1 MTQFLEELLIILG
14 ASLVACIVFGRLKL
28 PTIVAYMI
36 AGAIIGPYAFG
47 LIEDPDQFSFLAEFG
62 VVFLLFALGLEF
74 SFSRL
79 IQIRN
84 IVFGLGFAQV
94 AACVM
99 VFSATVYAWGC
110 SLEASVMIGGALALS
125 STAIVTRELGEHRQL
140 NQRYAQLSVGVLL
153 FQDLIALV
161 FLILVPVLA
170 AAQETSLGDSLLSA
184 LWRGAL
190 LLAIL
195 MSVGHWILPLVYR
208 EISKT
213 KSQEVFVLGTLV
225 IGLVAAW
232 LTHELHLSMTLGGFI
247 IGMMLGESD
256 FKHQIEIDLRP
267 FKDILLGLFFV
278 TMGMS
283 IEIDLLA
290 EYWPRLLLF
299 TLVLIAVKMGIVA
312 LVVNLMGDTKRNA
325 LRTGITLSQAGEFG
339 LALLA
344 LSQKN
349 GIIPEDQASFIIILA
364 LLSMATSA
372 LLIRKNEVVTDW
384 LLPLLPMTSGRHD
397 TEDESTQIKLHES
410 DHVIIGGFGRVGQTV
425 ASVLDRNDIP
435 YIAIENDP
443 SRVRKFRK
451 KGVNIIF
458 GDCNNIELLESCHI
472 DAARLAILTFR
483 FHDSAMRTLKRIRHT
498 DWETPV
504 IVRCHEEGH
513 LEELVSLGASHVVP
527 EMLETRL
534 LIASHVLNLLRIPP
548 DLIEN
553 QIDEI
558 RMDHVPARPHA
569 DSETAD

>member
-1 MTQFLEELLIILG
+1 LTNFFEEFLIILG
-14 ASLVACIVFGRLKL
+14 ASLIACLLFGRLKL

-36 AGAIIGPYAFG
+36 AGAVIGPHAIG
-47 LIEDPDQFSFLAEFG
+47 LVEEPEHFSFLAEFG
-62 VVFLLFALGLEF
+62 VVFLLFSLGLEF
-74 SFSRL
+74 SLSRL
-79 IQIRN
+79 IQIKK
-84 IVFGLGFAQV
+84 IVFGLGFSQV
-94 AACVM
+94 AACVL
-99 VFSATVYAWGC
+99 VFAGVVYIWGC
-110 SLEASVMIGGALALS
+110 SLEASIIIAGALALS
-125 STAIVTRELGEHRQL
+125 STAIVTRELGEYRQM
-140 NQRYAQLSVGVLL
+140 NKRYAQLSIGVLL

-195 MSVGHWILPLVYR
+195 MSVGHWFLPFIYG

-213 KSQEVFVLGTLV
+213 RSQEVFVLGTLV
-225 IGLVAAW
+225 IGLMAAW

-283 IEIDLLA
+283 IEIELLV

-299 TLVLIAVKMGIVA
+299 TFALISIKMGIVA
-312 LVVNLMGDTKRNA
+312 MVVNIMGDTKRNA

-344 LSQKN
+344 LSNKS
-349 GIIPEDQASFIIILA
+349 GIVPEEQASFMVILA
-364 LLSMATSA
+364 LLSMAASA
-372 LLIRKNEVVTDW
+372 VLIRKNEVVTDW
-384 LLPLLPMTSGRHD
+384 LLPLLPMTG
-397 TEDESTQIKLHES
+397 TENGKEDEQAQIEMHEN
-410 DHVIIGGFGRVGQTV
+410 DHVIIGGFGRVGQTI
-425 ASVLDRNDIP
+425 ALVLEENKIP

-443 SRVRKFRK
+443 GRVKTFRR
-451 KGVNIIF
+451 KGVNIIY
-458 GDCNNIELLESCHI
+458 GDCNNTDFLQSCHI
-472 DAARLAILTFR
+472 DSARLAILTFR
-483 FHDSAMRTLKRIRHT
+483 FHELALHTLKRIRNSE
-498 DWETPV
+498 WKTPV
-504 IVRCHEEGH
+504 ILRCHEEGQ

-534 LIASHVLNLLRIPP
+534 LIANQVLNLLQISP
-548 DLIEN
+548 DLIEE
-553 QIDEI
+553 QIDQI
-558 RMDHVPARPHA
+558 RKE
-569 DSETAD
+569 S